1 MEGTYLPDLELISC
15 HCGPC
20 KGQKFLFNEWERH
33 AGCRSKNWRSSIK
46 LKGSLMPFGKWIDKH
61 QPGVC
66 PTNPSKRSSQK
77 MKKQK
82 LIDLLNDP
90 YDPVN
95 VKWTTERCAVCR
107 WVEDWDYN
115 KIVICNRCQ
124 IAVHQECYGVS
135 GKQDFNSWVC
145 RACEKPE
152 LMR

>member
-1 MEGTYLPDLELISC
+1 MCIHVAKHFDL
-15 HCGPC
+15 
-20 KGQKFLFNEWERH
+20 Q
-33 AGCRSKNWRSSIK
+33 
-46 LKGSLMPFGKWIDKH
+46 IDRH

-82 LIDLLNDP
+82 LIDLLNGTRALILNLTSFKDTSPNGFEFVELDIFSHADP

-115 KIVICNRCQ
+115 KIVICNR
-124 IAVHQECYGVS
+124 
-135 GKQDFNSWVC
+135 
-145 RACEKPE
+145 
-152 LMR
+152 